1 MAKRKVESMK
11 DVEIV
16 VAGDESIMAN
26 SYVLAA
32 ASPVFE
38 NMLASGMVES
48 RTKKIKLADKTKEA
62 MQMLLDLIQPVSGRF
77 VKLTPDNIEMV
88 LPLLNEYQVEGLE
101 EECENAMLA
110 SPATAERLA
119 MAKRFG
125 LSKAASKLRD
135 ELVQRFPDVDVAPM
149 TVFPEVTNEFLSELK
164 ISLTTKAAL
173 KLETKKALARLSL
186 AIFDVLPGTTKLTE
200 TVTVDFPGKRLV
212 LSKGARADEAI
223 RTAIGQVAIL
233 L

>member
-1 MAKRKVESMK
+1 MAKRNFEAMK

-16 VAGDESIMAN
+16 VAGEESIMAN

-38 NMLASGMVES
+38 TMLSSGMVES
-48 RTKKIKLADKTKEA
+48 RTKKIKLAEKTKES
-62 MQMLLDLIQPVSGRF
+62 MQMFLDLIEPVSGRF
-77 VKLTPDNIEMV
+77 VKLTPDNIEMI

-110 SPATAERLA
+110 CPATAERLA

-125 LSKAASKLRD
+125 LTKAASKLRD
-135 ELVQRFPDVDVAPM
+135 ELVERFPDVDVAPM
-149 TVFPEVTNEFLSELK
+149 TVFPEVMNEFLCELK
-164 ISLTTKAAL
+164 KSLTAKAGM
-173 KLETKKALARLSL
+173 KLETKRALTRLSF

-200 TVTVDFPGKRLV
+200 TVTVDFPGKNIV

-223 RTAIGQVAIL
+223 RSAIGQIATL